1 MFGVA
6 AVRQDKVLVLLPKN
20 EFCLAEEFCCPGLQS
35 DPPIFRSESESL
47 PRAITRSD
55 EHS

>member
-6 AVRQDKVLVLLPKN
+6 AVRQDKVLVLLPKY